1 MHQFMKRLLSSKGTF
16 CSTEIYLVLIPY
28 LYRGDTWRALR
39 KLLSP
44 TFTSGKI
51 KSMVEPME
59 GIADSTL
66 NYITKKAKE
75 DPEIEFKSI
84 MQGFSLD
91 CITKVAFGMETN
103 CHLGEDKALFEL
115 SKGILKDFFIKTY
128 PMAFLWN
135 FFFHFPE
142 LIKHVGFWP
151 EGAVQIRKMT
161 KDIIN
166 ERDEKNV
173 QVGDFVDRLRGFKKV
188 AVAPITDEM
197 IEAQGMV
204 FLLAGFETTASTL
217 SSLIY
222 HVAMYPEVQEKI
234 IEEIRDNIGSDDITH
249 ESIST
254 LEYLEACIM
263 ETLRVCPT
271 PMEHDRTCVSDCI
284 VNGIKVKKGV
294 RIMMPTLPA
303 HLDPK
308 FFPEPEKYQPERFL
322 KENAANVIP
331 YTWRPF
337 GSGNRVCI
345 AQRFAMME
353 MKLFFAKFMA
363 KFKVTPTKRSGL
375 VPELGAYGFLFYNES
390 IAKVEPRTLIED

>member
-16 CSTEIYLVLIPY
+16 CSTEIYLVHIPY

-135 FFFHFPE
+135 FFFLFPE
-142 LIKHVGFWP
+142 VVKHIGFWP
-151 EGAVQIRKMT
+151 EAAVKIRKMT
-161 KDIIN
+161 KDIMN

-173 QVGDFVDRLRGFKKV
+173 QVGDFVDRLRAFKKV

-234 IEEIRDNIGSDDITH
+234 IEEIIGEAGMMAILRHPNVLQLFGCSLTAQAIWIVSELCSLGSLRQLLDDSERDL
-249 ESIST
+249 SIEFKIALSHTEPT
-254 LEYLEACIM
+254 LE
-263 ETLRVCPT
+263 TQQ
-271 PMEHDRTCVSDCI
+271 
-284 VNGIKVKKGV
+284 VN
-294 RIMMPTLPA
+294 L
-303 HLDPK
+303 L
-308 FFPEPEKYQPERFL
+308 Y
-322 KENAANVIP
+322 
-331 YTWRPF
+331 
-337 GSGNRVCI
+337 S
-345 AQRFAMME
+345 
-353 MKLFFAKFMA
+353 
-363 KFKVTPTKRSGL
+363 
-375 VPELGAYGFLFYNES
+375 
-390 IAKVEPRTLIED
+390 

>member
-16 CSTEIYLVLIPY
+16 CSTEIYLVHIPY

-234 IEEIRDNIGSDDITH
+234 IEEIRDNIGCDDITH

-271 PMEHDRTCVSDCI
+271 PMEHDRTCINDCI

-303 HLDPK
+303 HLDPE

-363 KFKVTPTKRSGL
+363 KFKVIPTKRSGL

-390 IAKVEPRTLIED
+390 IAKVEPRTLIEE

>member
-271 PMEHDRTCVSDCI
+271 PMEHDRTCINDCI

-303 HLDPK
+303 HLDPE

-390 IAKVEPRTLIED
+390 IAKVEPRTLIEE